1 MTLRSLMTEM
11 SVDGS
16 VFAGLLAA
24 FFFFLGE
31 DSPSSGLASDLVFFG
46 ASLLKYTV
54 KFSLLQN
61 LWGEVP

>member
-24 FFFFLGE
+24 FFFFFGE

-54 KFSLLQN
+54 
-61 LWGEVP
+61 